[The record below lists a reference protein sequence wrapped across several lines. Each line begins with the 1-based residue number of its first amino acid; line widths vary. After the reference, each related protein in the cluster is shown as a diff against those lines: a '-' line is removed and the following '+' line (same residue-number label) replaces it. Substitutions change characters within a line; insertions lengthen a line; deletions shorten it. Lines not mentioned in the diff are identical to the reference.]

1 MAMEHDDADDLMTEQ
16 EHASEKAWDLV
27 EGALDPSSLLYRE
40 HGPDRL
46 LAAAQVY
53 ATLATRDA

>member
-1 MAMEHDDADDLMTEQ
+1 MAMEHEDADEQMTEQ

-27 EGALDPSSLLYRE
+27 EAALNPSSVLYRN

-53 ATLATRDA
+53 ATLATR